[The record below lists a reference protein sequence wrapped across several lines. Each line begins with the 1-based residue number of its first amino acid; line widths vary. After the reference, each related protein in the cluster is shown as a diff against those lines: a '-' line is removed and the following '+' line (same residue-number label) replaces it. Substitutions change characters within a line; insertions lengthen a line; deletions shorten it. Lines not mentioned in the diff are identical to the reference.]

1 MGTLPG
7 EHYCEKHQGNTS
19 HYSLE
24 NCTLC
29 QALKKVQLLEDE
41 VATLRAPSKDV
52 WMGPV
57 TFAGRIDSYHKALAS
72 IIVERDRQRDQWSP
86 EHDKKHDV
94 SDWVTILAVYLGK
107 LGYETRLY
115 QGKGGFVKEKA
126 TKRLVQISAIAL
138 AAVEALSSEP
148 ESTGTE

>member
-29 QALKKVQLLEDE
+29 RALKKIQSLEDE
-41 VATLRAPSKDV
+41 ATAQKAPSEDV

-57 TFAGRIDSYHKALAS
+57 TFAGKIDSYHKALAA
-72 IIVERDRQRDQWSP
+72 IIVERDKQRDQWSP
-86 EHDKKHDV
+86 ERDKKHDV

-107 LGYETRLY
+107 LGYETVLY
-115 QGKGGFVKEKA
+115 QGKGSFVKEKA
-126 TKRLVQISAIAL
+126 KKRLVQISAIAL
-138 AAVEALSSEP
+138 AAVEALSSEA